1 MAQHGMV
8 KQDLLKEA
16 TGTIR
21 AGRNVHSDQINIY
34 STEGRDNDDLLG
46 ATNTIQDKTFDAT
59 GRITSKIEDSKI
71 VASGTLETLQVQRE
85 QLQGITDHVDALET
99 RVERAKRLVLGFTKK
114 IANDRF
120 IQFFAFVNCIL
131 IITIILYVVLEK
143 KELGKVSNDSGSS
156 VSSNSSSVM
165 ISSLTVSSSEHRN
178 IPHSIISH
186 RAIGENFVDSF
197 RTFVG
202 NILITLLMH

>member
-16 TGTIR
+16 TGTFGV
-21 AGRNVHSDQINIY
+21 GRNVHGERLNIF

-46 ATNTIQDKTFDAT
+46 ATNTIQEKTFEST
-59 GRITSKIEDSKI
+59 GRINSKIEDAKL
-71 VASGTLETLQVQRE
+71 VGAGTLETLQVQKE
-85 QLQGITDHVDALET
+85 QLQGITNEVDSLET
-99 RVERAKRLVLGFTKK
+99 RVEKAKRLVMGFTKK

-120 IQFFAFVNCIL
+120 IQFFAFVNCVL
-131 IITIILYVVLEK
+131 IITIILYVILEK
-143 KELGKVSNDSGSS
+143 KGIGKVSNDSGHPA
-156 VSSNSSSVM
+156 SSNSSSA
-165 ISSLTVSSSEHRN
+165 
-178 IPHSIISH
+178 IISTLTTSSADPKIH
-186 RAIGENFVDSF
+186 QAALEKPGDIGINCAFSL